1 MPGLVVGGSVWTGNT
16 AQDGQGKGANP
27 AALAGADANL
37 TTWDLHA
44 RYAVAGWDLRALYA
58 QGSLGDTEAINASA
72 GLAPGSNDAAP
83 ESFYG
88 WYLEA
93 AYRFSL
99 KGGLKLAP
107 FARYSE
113 YNTQESV
120 APGFTI
126 DPLND
131 EQVVTVGANFYV
143 HPQVVFKVDVQDYQT
158 DNTKDRFDVG
168 IGWMF

>member
-1 MPGLVVGGSVWTGNT
+1 MRCCINARVGGSVWTGNT
-16 AQDGQGKGANP
+16 AQDGQGKGPNA
-27 AALAGADANL
+27 AALTGADANL

-44 RYAVAGWDLRALYA
+44 RYAVGGWDLRALYA
-58 QGSLGDTEAINASA
+58 QGTLGDTEAINAAA

-99 KGGLKLAP
+99 KGDMKLAP
-107 FARYSE
+107 FVRYSE

-120 APGFTI
+120 APYYRSGA
-126 DPLND
+126 
-131 EQVVTVGANFYV
+131 VVS
-143 HPQVVFKVDVQDYQT
+143 
-158 DNTKDRFDVG
+158 FDV
-168 IGWMF
+168 